1 MPPPAERAA
10 PSTPLDRHPASP
22 KAPESAD
29 VRMLA
34 ETLLSPNM
42 VTSPTATLPRS
53 GMAKIP
59 SSK

>member
-10 PSTPLDRHPASP
+10 PSTPLDRHPTSP